1 MAVAHATP
9 EGPLKTYERFL
20 GPIDRSEEGGRV
32 LMGDDA
38 APRRAMGSRS
48 GRAGGRA
55 GILEGGRRRRLE
67 SVLIGTGDAQLPDTN
82 ELGND

>member
-48 GRAGGRA
+48 GRAG
-55 GILEGGRRRRLE
+55 ILEGGRRRRLE

>member
-38 APRRAMGSRS
+38 TPRRAVGSRS
-48 GRAGGRA
+48 GRA
-55 GILEGGRRRRLE
+55 GILEGGRRRLG

>member
-1 MAVAHATP
+1 M
-9 EGPLKTYERFL
+9 
-20 GPIDRSEEGGRV
+20 
-32 LMGDDA
+32 M
-38 APRRAMGSRS
+38 PRRAAPWAAE
-48 GRAGGRA
+48 AGGRA

>member
-48 GRAGGRA
+48 GRAGGHFRRWTTPPF
-55 GILEGGRRRRLE
+55 GVGVNRHRGRPITRH
-67 SVLIGTGDAQLPDTN
+67 
-82 ELGND
+82 